1 MKYKAMLKSEL
12 AAQASTTMSSQ
23 WSTPNCSASASVSP
37 EGLTQLAEAEVGNV
51 EDVEDLKAASST
63 M

>member
-37 EGLTQLAEAEVGNV
+37 PVFR
-51 EDVEDLKAASST
+51 KAAPKSRFGWVDDVV
-63 M
+63 